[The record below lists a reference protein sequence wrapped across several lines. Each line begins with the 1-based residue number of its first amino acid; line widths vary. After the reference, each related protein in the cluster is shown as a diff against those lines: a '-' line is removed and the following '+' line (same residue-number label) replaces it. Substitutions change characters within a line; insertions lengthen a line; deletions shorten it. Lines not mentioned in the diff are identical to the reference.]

1 MNKIKILIVD
11 DHLLIR
17 TGVISLL
24 KDSSSIEVI
33 GEAENGKDAINKFEK
48 LKPNVVL
55 MDISMP
61 DISGIEATKKIKEK
75 HPLANILI
83 LTIFENEDY
92 IFNAIKNGASGVLH
106 KNIGKKELVEA
117 IIAVSEGKKYFGQGL
132 TQLLIENLMIKYEE
146 ENRNESQDKTFL
158 TKREIQILCFIA
170 EGLSA
175 EDIGEKLKIS
185 TRTVE
190 THKTNMMQKLNI
202 NSTAALA
209 LYAFESGYYPHK
221 K

>member
-1 MNKIKILIVD
+1 MPKIKLLIVD

-17 TGVISLL
+17 IGVINLL
-24 KDSSSIEVI
+24 KKNSNISIV
-33 GEAENGKDAINKFEK
+33 GEAESGHEAISMFEK

-61 DISGIEATKKIKEK
+61 DISGIEATKRIKAK
-75 HPLANILI
+75 YPLANILI

-92 IFNAIKNGASGVLH
+92 VFNAIRNGASGVLH

-117 IIAVSEGKKYFGQGL
+117 ILTVAEGKKYFGQGL
-132 TQLLIENLMIKYEE
+132 TQLLIENLMNKHEE
-146 ENRNESQDKTFL
+146 EINPRLKEKTFL
-158 TKREIQILCFIA
+158 TQREIQILCSIA

-175 EDIGEKLKIS
+175 ESIGERLNIS

-202 NSTAALA
+202 NTTAALA
-209 LYAFESGYYPHK
+209 LYAFESGYYPEK

>member
-1 MNKIKILIVD
+1 MPKVKLLIVD

-17 TGVISLL
+17 IGVINLL
-24 KDSSSIEVI
+24 RKNTNISIV
-33 GEAENGKDAINKFEK
+33 GEAESGHEAISMFEK

-61 DISGIEATKKIKEK
+61 DISGIEATKRIKAK
-75 HPLANILI
+75 YPLANILI

-92 IFNAIKNGASGVLH
+92 VFNAIRNGASGVLH

-117 IIAVSEGKKYFGQGL
+117 ILTVAEGKKYFGQGL
-132 TQLLIENLMIKYEE
+132 TQLLIENLMNKHEE
-146 ENRNESQDKTFL
+146 EINPKLKEKTFL
-158 TKREIQILCFIA
+158 TKREIQILCSIA

-175 EDIGEKLKIS
+175 ESIGERLNIS

-202 NSTAALA
+202 NTTAALA
-209 LYAFESGYYPHK
+209 LYAFESGYYPEK

>member
-1 MNKIKILIVD
+1 MLKVKLLIVD

-17 TGVISLL
+17 IGVINLL
-24 KDSSSIEVI
+24 KKNTNISIV
-33 GEAENGKDAINKFEK
+33 GEAESGHEAISMFEK

-61 DISGIEATKKIKEK
+61 DISGIEATKRIKAK
-75 HPLANILI
+75 YPLANILI

-92 IFNAIKNGASGVLH
+92 VFNAIRSGASGVLH

-117 IIAVSEGKKYFGQGL
+117 ILTVAEGKKYFGQGL
-132 TQLLIENLMIKYEE
+132 TQLLIENLMSKHEE
-146 ENRNESQDKTFL
+146 EINPKLKEKTFL
-158 TKREIQILCFIA
+158 TQREIQILCSIA

-175 EDIGEKLKIS
+175 ESIGEKLNIS

-202 NSTAALA
+202 NTTAALA
-209 LYAFESGYYPHK
+209 LYAFESGYYPEK